1 MAPQLVPYS
10 TAMRLGSGFN
20 SFTQT
25 LCVDNV
31 VVREPENQVHEEG
44 GQKQSEEVPQ
54 SVIYKT
60 SIIEK
65 STDVTDEMNV
75 SIYYILMASSTLIT
89 P

>member
-1 MAPQLVPYS
+1 MATQLVPYN
-10 TAMRLGSGFN
+10 TAMKLGSGFN

-25 LCVDNV
+25 LCVDNA
-31 VVREPENQVHEEG
+31 VVREPNNKGSGEVR
-44 GQKQSEEVPQ
+44 QKQSEEEVPQ

-75 SIYYILMASSTLIT
+75 SIYHNIIIS
-89 P
+89 